1 MTVCNLLTATGLYMV
16 ITKLWPIIKHIIPL
30 KHRWAIL
37 LPPTLRLQPLSSN
50 YCYVTGKWHLERT
63 VGNAEGYYTLLFK
76 KIEGQWVIISDH
88 SS

>member
-50 YCYVTGKWHLERT
+50 YCYVTGKWIWKEQWGMPKVTIPYCL
-63 VGNAEGYYTLLFK
+63 K
-76 KIEGQWVIISDH
+76 K
-88 SS
+88 

>member
-1 MTVCNLLTATGLYMV
+1 MTVCNLFGSNGPVYGYNKTLANYKAHYS
-16 ITKLWPIIKHIIPL
+16 TKAQMGHFTSTI
-30 KHRWAIL
+30 
-37 LPPTLRLQPLSSN
+37 LRLQSLSNN